1 MFVVA
6 DHTEAPVTPLTE
18 AMETV
23 PRKYSHD
30 GAALPPDKNT
40 DRTMKEDNIN
50 HRIKHVRDSEDMEA
64 TRNAKRQKRRNH
76 VCSYCQGPLQ
86 SNPDNPD
93 TLPYDTACGIEI
105 HRICILLHQFYCK
118 ICQQHKST
126 IQDANSSTLESRNDA
141 TKL

>member
-1 MFVVA
+1 
-6 DHTEAPVTPLTE
+6 
-18 AMETV
+18 
-23 PRKYSHD
+23 
-30 GAALPPDKNT
+30 
-40 DRTMKEDNIN
+40 MKEDKIDTDGDGLKDT
-50 HRIKHVRDSEDMEA
+50 RIENRQRQFTDGTLKA
-64 TRNAKRQKRRNH
+64 AKRKRTEPSHSTDRNH

-105 HRICILLHQFYCK
+105 HRICILLHQFYCE

-126 IQDANSSTLESRNDA
+126 IQDANSSTLESRIDA